1 MATAPNQAFEVKEK
15 LAALEDALLKQLPTM
30 PSLLRDI
37 HRSLKADP
45 DTVTLLSDEECSI
58 LVQGLKKQT
67 GTAIAT
73 AALKGP
79 KKKAL
84 SKMTVADL

>member
-1 MATAPNQAFEVKEK
+1 MSNPDQAFEVREK
-15 LAALEDALLKQLPTM
+15 LAALEEALLTSLPSM
-30 PSLLRDI
+30 PGLLRDI

-45 DTVTLLSDEECSI
+45 DVVTLLSEEECAV
-58 LVQGLKKQT
+58 LVTGLKKQT

-73 AALKGP
+73 SALKAP
-79 KKKAL
+79 KKKAI